1 MTVFEVFAYVAGL
14 ALSATKLLNTA
25 KPYWSKL
32 PKVIATVLPSVVVVL
47 PALAAQLTSLQ
58 TEGDL
63 KMLGLTVLALLLPGA
78 GFEPKPA
85 EPPATEAEKK

>member
-1 MTVFEVFAYVAGL
+1 MTVFEVIAYGAGL

-32 PKVIATVLPSVVVVL
+32 PTSVAAVLPSVVVLL
-47 PALAAQLTSLQ
+47 PAVADRLSSLH

-63 KMLGLTVLALLLPGA
+63 KTLGLTVLALLLPGA
-78 GFEPKPA
+78 GFDPKA
-85 EPPATEAEKK
+85 AEKK